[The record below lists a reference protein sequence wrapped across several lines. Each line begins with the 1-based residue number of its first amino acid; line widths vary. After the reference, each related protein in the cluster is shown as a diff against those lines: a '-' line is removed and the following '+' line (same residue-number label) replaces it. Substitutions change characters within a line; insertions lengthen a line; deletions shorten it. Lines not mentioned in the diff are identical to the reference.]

1 MDKNALGNPC
11 EKHSPFPKFI
21 RKKTVALKDTCVLI
35 MGQSPSS
42 ESYNING
49 EGLPFYQGNA
59 DFGED
64 NPTPRSWCTDP
75 KKVAEKGDILI
86 SVRAPI
92 GAINIA
98 NERCCI
104 GRGIAA
110 IRPNQDLMPTN
121 YLRHQL
127 SASRSKLE
135 AMGTGST
142 FKAIGKKALSDFAVA
157 IYSKSEQEAIVYQL
171 DCIAAQIKAANNQL
185 IRFDTLVKSRF
196 VEMFNEV
203 KQTSI
208 LEELIDPE
216 TRISYGIVQPGPEGT
231 GDMGVLRPVDIA
243 DGRLCLDAVKKI
255 DRAIGN
261 SYRRTELMGDEILTI
276 VRGATGQTVRSK
288 VDCAGM
294 NVTRGIAVIRHEPSL
309 INPDYLVGY
318 MNSDNGKRYIADHT
332 QGATLQ
338 QINIADLR
346 VMPIPVPPLALQQE
360 FAAFVSQVDKLRFTT
375 QQQIDKLETLKKSLM
390 QEYFE

>member
-1 MDKNALGNPC
+1 MQARNKLLARRRC
-11 EKHSPFPKFI
+11 E
-21 RKKTVALKDTCVLI
+21 TTCVAFFAFI
-35 MGQSPSS
+35 PGGRAQHSFVC
-42 ESYNING
+42 G
-49 EGLPFYQGNA
+49 GLVK
-59 DFGED
+59 D
-64 NPTPRSWCTDP
+64 R
-75 KKVAEKGDILI
+75 K
-86 SVRAPI
+86 
-92 GAINIA
+92 
-98 NERCCI
+98 
-104 GRGIAA
+104 
-110 IRPNQDLMPTN
+110 
-121 YLRHQL
+121 
-127 SASRSKLE
+127 ASRKR
-135 AMGTGST
+135 
-142 FKAIGKKALSDFAVA
+142 
-157 IYSKSEQEAIVYQL
+157 
-171 DCIAAQIKAANNQL
+171 AAPQC
-185 IRFDTLVKSRF
+185 KSRF

-360 FAAFVSQVDKLRFTT
+360 FAAFVSQVDKLRFDEGVKSNELVVGSFDLRCDAIKLIHDCLLLAFR
-375 QQQIDKLETLKKSLM
+375 IDCNGEIA
-390 QEYFE
+390 

>member
-1 MDKNALGNPC
+1 MRIASTKDDISSIFTPGMLAC
-11 EKHSPFPKFI
+11 AFAYA
-21 RKKTVALKDTCVLI
+21 ALKLVGSIT
-35 MGQSPSS
+35 
-42 ESYNING
+42 NG
-49 EGLPFYQGNA
+49 YLYPLVA
-59 DFGED
+59 
-64 NPTPRSWCTDP
+64 TTDGWIR
-75 KKVAEKGDILI
+75 EI
-86 SVRAPI
+86 S
-92 GAINIA
+92 
-98 NERCCI
+98 
-104 GRGIAA
+104 
-110 IRPNQDLMPTN
+110 
-121 YLRHQL
+121 
-127 SASRSKLE
+127 
-135 AMGTGST
+135 
-142 FKAIGKKALSDFAVA
+142 
-157 IYSKSEQEAIVYQL
+157 
-171 DCIAAQIKAANNQL
+171 
-185 IRFDTLVKSRF
+185 TLV
-196 VEMFNEV
+196 V

-243 DGRLCLDAVKKI
+243 DGRLCLDTVKKI

-261 SYRRTELMGDEILTI
+261 SSRRTELMGDEILTI

-309 INPDYLVGY
+309 IDPDYLVGY

-338 QINIADLR
+338 QINIADLK

-360 FAAFVSQVDKLRFTT
+360 FADFVAQVDKLRFGA
-375 QQQIDKLETLKKSLM
+375 QQQIDKLEMLKKSLM